1 MKQSILSDCMSTLK
15 NAENVG
21 KDRCT
26 AESSKVVME
35 VLKTIQKKGY
45 IGEFEKIEDNRGGK
59 FRIELMGK
67 INDCNSI
74 RPRFSVKKNEF
85 EKWEK
90 RYLPAKGMGFLIVS
104 TSQGIM
110 THEEAKS
117 QEIGGKLIAYVY

>member
-1 MKQSILSDCMSTLK
+1 MRQSILSDCMSTLK
-15 NAENVG
+15 NAESVG

-26 AESSKVVME
+26 VEASKIVME
-35 VLKTIQKKGY
+35 ALKTLQEKKY

-59 FRIELMGK
+59 FRIELLGK
-67 INDCNSI
+67 INDCNAI

-90 RYLPAKGMGFLIVS
+90 RYLPAKGMGFLIV
-104 TSQGIM
+104 TTPYGIM

-117 QEIGGKLIAYVY
+117 KEIGGKLVAFVY